1 MKGRNWG
8 RALLGALIGLAV
20 GAFIG
25 EQRAAELA
33 AEHSE
38 VVPTG
43 LNPLTYVHYP
53 RFWIAVVFCTLTFA
67 FIAGR
72 VGRPTS
78 DSDL

>member
-1 MKGRNWG
+1 MQGRQLG
-8 RALLGALIGLAV
+8 RALWGALIGLMV

-38 VVPTG
+38 IVPTG
-43 LNPLTYVHYP
+43 LNPLAYVQYP
-53 RFWIAVVFCTLTFA
+53 RFWVAVVFCTLTFG

-72 VGRPTS
+72 LGRATA

>member
-1 MKGRNWG
+1 MKERNWG
-8 RALLGALIGLAV
+8 RALWGALIGLVV

-38 VVPTG
+38 IVPTG
-43 LNPLTYVHYP
+43 LNPLAYVQYP
-53 RFWIAVVFCTLTFA
+53 RFWVAVVFCTLTFG

-72 VGRPTS
+72 LGRATS